1 MEEKEEE
8 KRAEV
13 IREESSTEAPA
24 IKKNPCNNNIF
35 TIQSWLHFSNECTKM
50 AGTWQRTCQYCD
62 NVAEISDADQMCQ
75 APTKILR
82 VPLKRKKLVPPELL
96 VLCLICPS
104 QGGGEE
110 ELKYLGILFPGESKR
125 RVRWTEVCETDRQ

>member
-62 NVAEISDADQMCQ
+62 KSTKKGVQTNQLGWHQM
-75 APTKILR
+75 
-82 VPLKRKKLVPPELL
+82 KKLMAPVPPVENVSLEPCQDNNFTPAL
-96 VLCLICPS
+96 
-104 QGGGEE
+104 
-110 ELKYLGILFPGESKR
+110 
-125 RVRWTEVCETDRQ
+125 WTEKDHWVL